1 MADGKK
7 NLGKGTIFNLSTRE
21 GKGQVDL
28 EPVLIFFFFKET
40 NTTEYT
46 QQNSSYFIKVCT
58 EYNKIYTVLY
68 S

>member
-1 MADGKK
+1 MAEGKK
-7 NLGKGTIFNLSTRE
+7 NLGKGTTFNLSTWE

-28 EPVLIFFFFKET
+28 EPVLIFFFKET

-58 EYNKIYTVLY
+58 KYNKIYTVLY

>member
-1 MADGKK
+1 MAEGKK
-7 NLGKGTIFNLSTRE
+7 NLGKGTTFNLSTWE
-21 GKGQVDL
+21 DKGQVDR

>member
-28 EPVLIFFFFKET
+28 EPVLIFFFKET